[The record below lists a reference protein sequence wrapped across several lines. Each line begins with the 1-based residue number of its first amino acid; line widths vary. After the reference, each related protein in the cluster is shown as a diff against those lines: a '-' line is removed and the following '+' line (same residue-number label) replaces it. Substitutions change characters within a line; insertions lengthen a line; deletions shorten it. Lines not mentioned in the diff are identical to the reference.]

1 MKIEEIVNELYE
13 SDKTVSQIAKELQIP
28 RQEVRGYLRKREK
41 PKQSEKKDQRQQRK
55 REILEKIK
63 KLYLD
68 GKQQIEIAEELKVS
82 MSTVYYYIQ
91 ILRNKREVPESQT
104 ERMKERR
111 EKVKKLYYIEEKKV
125 MEIAKILQVTD
136 ATIRTDIKRL
146 DIMIKKGQAEEKSTK
161 EIVENDYMNE
171 CRKKIKNKTLE
182 KEELEFIRKISEK
195 TRSYGHMI
203 TYIRACILFN
213 QMQEAKNELK
223 YCMDNEEFTRTT
235 KKKN

>member
-28 RQEVRGYLRKREK
+28 RQEVRGYLRKRDK
-41 PKQSEKKDQRQQRK
+41 PKKSEKKDQREQRK
-55 REILEKIK
+55 GELIEKVK
-63 KLYLD
+63 ELYLG
-68 GKQQIEIAEELKVS
+68 GKQQKEIAKELK
-82 MSTVYYYIQ
+82 MPTSTVHYYIYL
-91 ILRNKREVPESQT
+91 LRNKSEVPESQT

-125 MEIAKILQVTD
+125 MEIAKILQVSDT
-136 ATIRTDIKRL
+136 TIRIDIQRL
-146 DIMIKKGQAEEKSTK
+146 DIMAKKGQTQEKSIK

-182 KEELEFIRKISEK
+182 KEELEFIRKISET
-195 TRSYGHMI
+195 TRSYGHEI
-203 TYIRACILFN
+203 TYIRACILFS

-223 YCMDNEEFTRTT
+223 YCIENEEFTRTT
-235 KKKN
+235 KKKI